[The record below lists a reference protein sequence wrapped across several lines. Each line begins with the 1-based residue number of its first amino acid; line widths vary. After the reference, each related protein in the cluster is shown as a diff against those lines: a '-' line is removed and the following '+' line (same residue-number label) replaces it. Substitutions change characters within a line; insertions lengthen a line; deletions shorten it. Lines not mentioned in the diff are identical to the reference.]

1 MPCFFFRQISSRAA
15 QNITNSH
22 SDSEG
27 EALLSVDSP
36 FLTASS
42 ESYLGPR
49 IVMWAR
55 KSAEESGLPS
65 NQHKPQLPPRPRPRP
80 RPRLRPQPRPR
91 PRPTPPPRHFLVAR
105 RRLASQRE
113 RGAAVPPP
121 PNPPRVNVW
130 LPHPET
136 ASYRPTS
143 PRVPRPRT
151 RPKVEAPALRGRAE
165 VSEEVSLG
173 AMVVA
178 WADKCA
184 AAEQLN

>member
-1 MPCFFFRQISSRAA
+1 MLRFIRQISSRPA

-42 ESYLGPR
+42 DSYLGPR

-65 NQHKPQLPPRPRPRP
+65 DQHKPQLPPRPQP
-80 RPRLRPQPRPR
+80 RPQPRPR
-91 PRPTPPPRHFLVAR
+91 TTPPPRHFLVAR

-121 PNPPRVNVW
+121 PKPLRVGAW

-136 ASYRPTS
+136 ANYRPTS

-151 RPKVEAPALRGRAE
+151 RPEVEAPWLRGRAE

-173 AMVVA
+173 SMVVA

-184 AAEQLN
+184 AAEELN